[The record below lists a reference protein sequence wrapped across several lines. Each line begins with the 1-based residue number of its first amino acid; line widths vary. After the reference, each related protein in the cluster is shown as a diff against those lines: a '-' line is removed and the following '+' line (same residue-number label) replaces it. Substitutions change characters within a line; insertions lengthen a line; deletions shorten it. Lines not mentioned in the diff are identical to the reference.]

1 MKIKILI
8 VDDESD
14 VEFLFKSKFR
24 KQIKEEE
31 IELFFAF
38 SGEDAFDLLLNM
50 EHPNV
55 ALILSDINMPGIS
68 GFELLEKIKAKFP
81 QIRVMMITAYGDP
94 ENKAKAI
101 ELGADDL
108 LSKPLDFALLEEKLR
123 NLSND

>member
-1 MKIKILI
+1 

>member
-38 SGEDAFDLLLNM
+38 SGEDAFNLLLNM

>member
-8 VDDESD
+8 VDDEPD

-24 KQIKEEE
+24 KQLKEEK

-38 SGEDAFDLLLNM
+38 SGEDALDKLLNM
-50 EHPNV
+50 QHPNV

-81 QIRVMMITAYGDP
+81 QIRVMMITAYSDP

-108 LSKPLDFALLEEKLR
+108 LSKPLDFTLLEEKLR
-123 NLSND
+123 NLSNE

>member
-1 MKIKILI
+1 MAIKILI

-14 VEFLFKSKFR
+14 VELLFKSKFR
-24 KQIKEEE
+24 KQIKEGK

-38 SGEDAFDLLLNM
+38 SGEEALSYLLNM
-50 EHPNV
+50 EHPDV